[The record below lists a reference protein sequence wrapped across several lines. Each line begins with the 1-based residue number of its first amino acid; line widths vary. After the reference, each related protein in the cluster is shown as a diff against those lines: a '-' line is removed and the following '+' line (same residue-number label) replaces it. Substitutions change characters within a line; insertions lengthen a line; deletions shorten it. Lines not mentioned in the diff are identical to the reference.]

1 MAGEPRRVLFPV
13 VNLALNLVATERLA
27 WQERKA
33 HSFTVTPL
41 ACGSAVLGGWE
52 SGEPP
57 GAYVETGGYAGRER
71 DDRFPGKGISL
82 ATAMA
87 DLRRRGEPQHGIQL
101 LARDGLPDD
110 PVQRPAR
117 RLAAQSRLQALRPG
131 RDEPLSADQGCCGP
145 FFTELLGD
153 TNDAAKDIYLSDGGH
168 FENLGIYEMIR
179 RRCRYIVVSDAGY
192 DPESGFEDLGNAVR
206 KVMADLDGVAI
217 RFDELRIGS
226 RREPGR
232 RLAVCLC
239 AGRDRLRKGRSR
251 KRRRA
256 RSST

>member
-1 MAGEPRRVLFPV
+1 MNELVYDLPKPATAGEPRRVLFPV

-87 DLRRRGEPQHGIQL
+87 ISGAAASPSMGYNSSPATAFLMTLFNVRLGAWLPNPGYEPFDPNEMNRSAPTNSLR
-101 LARDGLPDD
+101 
-110 PVQRPAR
+110 
-117 RLAAQSRLQALRPG
+117 
-131 RDEPLSADQGCCGP
+131 P
-145 FFTELLGD
+145 FFTELLGN

-168 FENLGIYEMIR
+168 FE
-179 RRCRYIVVSDAGY
+179 
-192 DPESGFEDLGNAVR
+192 
-206 KVMADLDGVAI
+206 K
-217 RFDELRIGS
+217 
-226 RREPGR
+226 
-232 RLAVCLC
+232 
-239 AGRDRLRKGRSR
+239 
-251 KRRRA
+251 
-256 RSST
+256 SSASTR